1 MLGIHLLRIGI
12 LASATLLGSAQA
24 ATLRD
29 ALDHAWAIQANQL
42 SARDQ
47 QFAAQVSASQAWTPA
62 PPSVGVFNTTDQL
75 NGDYGRREWEV
86 GVSAPIWL
94 PGQRDQAEALANAEK
109 NAFSGRSAL
118 SRWQLAGQ
126 LRESWWAVRFA
137 QVDLSSANR
146 QLDEAQALAKDVGMR
161 VQAGDLA
168 ALDQSQAKSR
178 IQQAKQQQSIA
189 QLELQR
195 AYQAF
200 ALISRG
206 AVLPQQ
212 NEILE
217 TPPALELHPVL
228 SSLQDAT
235 RSAQARL
242 EQATGDTRDAPEV
255 ALSYTS
261 ERDAFDDPYR
271 GRIKLGITVPF
282 GSESRN
288 QPRITAANADWIEAQ
303 TTRELESQ
311 RISAEL
317 ASARLELSQSQQQQA
332 LAVEELPRVNER
344 AGWVAKGFRLGQF
357 DLITQIR
364 SQQELLDAQSQ
375 VTRAEYA
382 IGRAISRFNQAA
394 GVLP

>member
-1 MLGIHLLRIGI
+1 
-12 LASATLLGSAQA
+12 
-24 ATLRD
+24 
-29 ALDHAWAIQANQL
+29 
-42 SARDQ
+42 
-47 QFAAQVSASQAWTPA
+47 
-62 PPSVGVFNTTDQL
+62 
-75 NGDYGRREWEV
+75 
-86 GVSAPIWL
+86 
-94 PGQRDQAEALANAEK
+94 
-109 NAFSGRSAL
+109 
-118 SRWQLAGQ
+118 
-126 LRESWWAVRFA
+126 
-137 QVDLSSANR
+137 
-146 QLDEAQALAKDVGMR
+146 
-161 VQAGDLA
+161 
-168 ALDQSQAKSR
+168 
-178 IQQAKQQQSIA
+178 
-189 QLELQR
+189 
-195 AYQAF
+195 
-200 ALISRG
+200 
-206 AVLPQQ
+206 
-212 NEILE
+212 
-217 TPPALELHPVL
+217 
-228 SSLQDAT
+228 
-235 RSAQARL
+235 
-242 EQATGDTRDAPEV
+242 APEV

>member
-1 MLGIHLLRIGI
+1 MVGIHLLRIGI
-12 LASATLLGSAQA
+12 LASATLFSSAHA
-24 ATLRD
+24 ATLRE
-29 ALDHAWAIQANQL
+29 ALDHAWAVQANPL
-42 SARDQ
+42 SAREQ
-47 QFAAQVSASQAWTPA
+47 QFAAQVAASQAWTPS
-62 PPSVGVFNTTDQL
+62 PPSVGLFNTTDQF

-94 PGQRDQAEALANAEK
+94 PGQRQQAEALANAEK
-109 NAFSGRSAL
+109 TAFSGRSAL

-137 QVDLSSANR
+137 QVDLTSASR
-146 QLDEAQALAKDVGMR
+146 QLDVAQALAKDVGLR

-195 AYQAF
+195 ARQAF

-206 AVLPQQ
+206 AVLPEQ
-212 NEILE
+212 NEALA
-217 TPPALELHPVL
+217 PLPALELHPVL

-242 EQATGDTRDAPEV
+242 EQATGDSRDAPEV

-261 ERDAFDDPYR
+261 ERDDFDDPYR

-303 TTRELESQ
+303 TSRELESQ
-311 RISAEL
+311 RLSAEL
-317 ASARLELSQSQQQQA
+317 ASARFELSQSQQQKA
-332 LAVEELPRVNER
+332 LAAEELPLVNER

-357 DLITQIR
+357 DLLTQIR
-364 SQQELLDAQSQ
+364 SQQELLDAQAQ
-375 VTRAEYA
+375 VARAEYA

>member
-1 MLGIHLLRIGI
+1 VFGSHLLRIG
-12 LASATLLGSAQA
+12 LLVSATWLGNVQA
-24 ATLRD
+24 ATLRE
-29 ALDHAWAIQANQL
+29 ALDHAWAAQANQL

-47 QFAAQVSASQAWTPA
+47 QFSAQVAASQAWTPA
-62 PPSVGVFNTTDQL
+62 PPSIGLFNTTDQL

-86 GVSAPIWL
+86 GLSAPIWL

-109 NAFSGRSAL
+109 TAFSGRSAL

-137 QVDLSSANR
+137 QVDLTSASR
-146 QLDEAQALAKDVGMR
+146 LLDEAQALAKDVGLR

-195 AYQAF
+195 ARQAF

-206 AVLPQQ
+206 AVLPEQ
-212 NEILE
+212 NEALA
-217 TPPALELHPVL
+217 PLPALELHPVL

-242 EQATGDTRDAPEV
+242 EQATGDSRDAPEV

-332 LAVEELPRVNER
+332 LAAEELPLVNER

-357 DLITQIR
+357 DLLTQIR
-364 SQQELLDAQSQ
+364 SQQELLDAQAQ
-375 VTRAEYA
+375 VARAEYT

>member
-1 MLGIHLLRIGI
+1 MAIF
-12 LASATLLGSAQA
+12 ASASLLSTAQA
-24 ATLRD
+24 ATLRE
-29 ALDHAWAIQANQL
+29 ALDHAWAAQANQL

-47 QFAAQVSASQAWTPA
+47 QFNAQVAASEAWTPA
-62 PPSVGVFNTTDQL
+62 PASVGLFNTSDQL
-75 NGDYGRREWEV
+75 NGNYGRREWEV
-86 GVSAPIWL
+86 EVSAPIWL
-94 PGQRDQAEALANAEK
+94 PGQRDQAAAVANAEK
-109 NAFSGRSAL
+109 TAFSGRSAVV
-118 SRWQLAGQ
+118 RWQLAGQ

-137 QVDLSSANR
+137 QVDLTSAGR
-146 QLDEAQALAKDVGMR
+146 QLDEAQALAKDVGLR

-178 IQQAKQQQSIA
+178 IQQAKQQQSLA

-195 AYQAF
+195 ARQTF

-206 AVLPQQ
+206 AVLPEH
-212 NEILE
+212 NEALA
-217 TPPALELHPVL
+217 PLPALERHPLL

-242 EQATGDTRDAPEV
+242 EQATGDSRDAPEV

-261 ERDAFDDPYR
+261 ERDDFDDPYR
-271 GRIKLGITVPF
+271 GRVKLGITVPF

-303 TTRELESQ
+303 TSRELESQ
-311 RISAEL
+311 RLSAEL
-317 ASARLELSQSQQQQA
+317 ASARFELAQSQQQQA
-332 LAVEELPRVNER
+332 LAAEELPRVNER

-357 DLITQIR
+357 DLLTQIR
-364 SQQELLDAQSQ
+364 SQQELLDAQAQ
-375 VTRAEYA
+375 VARAEYG

>member
-1 MLGIHLLRIGI
+1 MVGIHLLRIGI
-12 LASATLLGSAQA
+12 LASATLFSSAHA
-24 ATLRD
+24 ATLRE
-29 ALDHAWAIQANQL
+29 ALDHAWAVQANQL

-47 QFAAQVSASQAWTPA
+47 QFNAQVAASQAWTPA

-94 PGQRDQAEALANAEK
+94 PGQREQAEALANAEK
-109 NAFSGRSAL
+109 TAFSGRSAL

-137 QVDLSSANR
+137 QVDLTSASR
-146 QLDEAQALAKDVGMR
+146 QLDEAQALAKDVGLR

-195 AYQAF
+195 ARQAF

-206 AVLPQQ
+206 AVLPEQ
-212 NEILE
+212 NEALA
-217 TPPALELHPVL
+217 PLPALELHPVL

-242 EQATGDTRDAPEV
+242 EQATGDSRDAPEV

-261 ERDAFDDPYR
+261 ERDAFDDPY
-271 GRIKLGITVPF
+271 
-282 GSESRN
+282 
-288 QPRITAANADWIEAQ
+288 
-303 TTRELESQ
+303 
-311 RISAEL
+311 
-317 ASARLELSQSQQQQA
+317 
-332 LAVEELPRVNER
+332 
-344 AGWVAKGFRLGQF
+344 
-357 DLITQIR
+357 
-364 SQQELLDAQSQ
+364 
-375 VTRAEYA
+375 
-382 IGRAISRFNQAA
+382 
-394 GVLP
+394 

>member
-47 QFAAQVSASQAWTPA
+47 QFTAQVSASQAWTPA

-195 AYQAF
+195 AHQAF